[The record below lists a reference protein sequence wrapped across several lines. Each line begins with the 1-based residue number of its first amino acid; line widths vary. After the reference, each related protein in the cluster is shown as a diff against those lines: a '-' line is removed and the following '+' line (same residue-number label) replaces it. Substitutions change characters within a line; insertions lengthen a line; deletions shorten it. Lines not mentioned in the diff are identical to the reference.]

1 MEIKVRL
8 ELVVSLQDGEVNI
21 NEILNAVGKW
31 GREAT
36 AKVAEGV
43 INAYQ
48 KRIIE
53 LLCSG
58 HGGGNWLPHEAR
70 GSKGQMCLG
79 CAYRS
84 GGKREP
90 RKLRT
95 ELGPLSVETRQV
107 VCAVCGKRFR
117 VLGPLLKIEPLVRP
131 TVELMRMT
139 AETLTDLSYRKGGG
153 RMAALAQVEVPRSSG
168 QRWMAA
174 GDWDNLQEGAFRAK
188 TWESLQG
195 LMADGTGYKRQGSA
209 DGTRGQLRLMMGV
222 TGSPRRLVP
231 LGVWADESW
240 EQIDKQML
248 EAKPEGILPPVV
260 AIDGEKGQEVL
271 GNLAQDIQRCQWH
284 IPHQLGFALWEDGL
298 RKPQRK
304 LYIDKLSGIIKIDLP
319 EGEYRSVPKEMREQ
333 IEGQLLESRQSMDS
347 LARSFE
353 KKGYH
358 AAAGYLRNAGD
369 HTFAVVEKWLEMGYM
384 APKAISLLER
394 VMREMGRRI
403 KKIGASWKDKGVLA
417 VARVLMT
424 RIYDPKRWQKYW
436 AKLLDLKGR
445 CAVKDATIA
454 FAVA

>member
-21 NEILNAVGKW
+21 NEIIHAVGKW

-36 AKVAEGV
+36 AKATEGV

-48 KRIIE
+48 KRIVE
-53 LLCSG
+53 AVCSG
-58 HGGGNWLPHEAR
+58 QGDGSWLPHEAR
-70 GSKGQMCLG
+70 GCKGQMCLG

-84 GGKREP
+84 AGKREP
-90 RKLRT
+90 RQLRT

-107 VCAVCGKRFR
+107 VCGVCGKRFR
-117 VLGPLLKIEPLVRP
+117 VLGPLLKIKPRARP
-131 TVELMRMT
+131 TSGLIRMMS
-139 AETLTDLSYRKGGG
+139 ETMTDLSYRKGGG
-153 RMAALAQVEVPRSSG
+153 RMAALAQVEVPKSSG

-174 GDWDNLQEGAFRAK
+174 GDWDSLQEGAFRAK

-195 LMADGTGYKRQGSA
+195 LMADGTGYKRQRA
-209 DGTRGQLRLMMGV
+209 ENTRGQLRLMMGV

-240 EQIDKQML
+240 EEIDKQML
-248 EAKPEGILPPVV
+248 EAKPEGILPPVL

-284 IPHQLGFALWEDGL
+284 VPHQLGFALWEDGL
-298 RKPQRK
+298 KKGQRQPH
-304 LYIDKLSGIIKIDLP
+304 IDKLAGIIKIDLP
-319 EGEYRSVPKEMREQ
+319 DGEYRDIPREMREQ
-333 IEGQLLESRQSMDS
+333 IQGQLLESKGSMEA
-347 LARSFE
+347 LVNSFQR
-353 KKGYH
+353 KGYH
-358 AAAGYLRNAGD
+358 AAASYLRNASE
-369 HTFAVVEKWLEMGYM
+369 HTFTVVEKWLEMGYM

-424 RIYDPKRWQKYW
+424 RIYDPRRWLKYW

-445 CAVKDATIA
+445 CAVKEATIA
-454 FAVA
+454 FAVV

>member
-21 NEILNAVGKW
+21 NEIIHAVGKW

-36 AKVAEGV
+36 AKAAEGV

-48 KRIIE
+48 KRIVE
-53 LLCSG
+53 AVCSG
-58 HGGGNWLPHEAR
+58 QGDGSWLPHEAR
-70 GSKGQMCLG
+70 DSKGQMCLG

-84 GGKREP
+84 AGKREP

-107 VCAVCGKRFR
+107 VCGVCGKRFR
-117 VLGPLLKIEPLVRP
+117 VLGPLLKIEPRARP
-131 TVELMRMT
+131 TSGLIRMM
-139 AETLTDLSYRKGGG
+139 AETMTDLSYRKGGG
-153 RMAALAQVEVPRSSG
+153 RMAALAQVEVPKSSG

-174 GDWDNLQEGAFRAK
+174 GDWDSLQEGAFRTK

-195 LMADGTGYKRQGSA
+195 LMADGTGYKRQRAES
-209 DGTRGQLRLMMGV
+209 TRGQLRLMMGV

-240 EQIDKQML
+240 EEIDRQML
-248 EAKPEGILPPVV
+248 EAKPEGILPPVL

-284 IPHQLGFALWEDGL
+284 VPHQLGFALWEDGL
-298 RKPQRK
+298 KKGQRQPH
-304 LYIDKLSGIIKIDLP
+304 IDKLAGIIKIELP
-319 EGEYRSVPKEMREQ
+319 DGEYRDIPREMREQ
-333 IEGQLLESRQSMDS
+333 IQGQLLESKGSMDA
-347 LARSFE
+347 LVNSFQR
-353 KKGYH
+353 KGYH
-358 AAAGYLRNAGD
+358 SAASYLRNASE
-369 HTFAVVEKWLEMGYM
+369 HTFTVVEKWLEMGYM

-417 VARVLMT
+417 VARILMT
-424 RIYDPKRWQKYW
+424 RIYDPKRWLQYW

-445 CAVKDATIA
+445 CAVKEATIA